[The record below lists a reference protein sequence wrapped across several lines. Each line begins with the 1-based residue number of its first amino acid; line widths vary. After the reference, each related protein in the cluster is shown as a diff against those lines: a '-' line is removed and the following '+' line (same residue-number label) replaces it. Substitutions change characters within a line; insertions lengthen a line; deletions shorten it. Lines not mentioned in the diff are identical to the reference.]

1 MLAFASTKLHCL
13 VTEAFGCAI
22 TCLCSCAVALNRTHA
37 RPARQLIRSSPA
49 HIVMRLL
56 QPTWYRLLLS
66 CSLAVELQSGML
78 GLRFG
83 LEAKIFGLG
92 LEPQVRGLGLDVC
105 GLGLVR
111 VALLTSLVAVE
122 PWSWLSL
129 VCGNWAFRSLGLT
142 HKLNTNFAWKG

>member
-1 MLAFASTKLHCL
+1 
-13 VTEAFGCAI
+13 
-22 TCLCSCAVALNRTHA
+22 
-37 RPARQLIRSSPA
+37 
-49 HIVMRLL
+49 
-56 QPTWYRLLLS
+56 
-66 CSLAVELQSGML
+66 ML

-122 PWSWLSL
+122 P
-129 VCGNWAFRSLGLT
+129 
-142 HKLNTNFAWKG
+142 